1 MGGVIM
7 TENFEEKTLS
17 RETIFSGKIIDV
29 AVDKVRLPDGSV
41 GQRELVFHNGGV
53 GIIAITSDNRI
64 LLVKQY
70 RKPLERTI
78 LEIPAGKLDREG
90 EEPILTAHRELEE
103 EVGYRC
109 EKMEPYMTFSL
120 SPGFANEMMH
130 LFIAK
135 GLYQVP
141 DPLPRDDDEWLSI
154 HQLTLDEA
162 KQAIATGEICD
173 SKTIIAIMQWEIE
186 SIGGSMNG
194 E

>member
-1 MGGVIM
+1 MKKNTFG
-7 TENFEEKTLS
+7 
-17 RETIFSGKIIDV
+17 ETIFSGKIIDV

-78 LEIPAGKLDREG
+78 LEIHAGKLDREG

-120 SPGFANEMMH
+120 SPVLLM
-130 LFIAK
+130 K
-135 GLYQVP
+135 
-141 DPLPRDDDEWLSI
+141 
-154 HQLTLDEA
+154 
-162 KQAIATGEICD
+162 
-173 SKTIIAIMQWEIE
+173 
-186 SIGGSMNG
+186 
-194 E
+194 